1 FIQIN
6 PALALED
13 KRDSS
18 VYYYN
23 KGTNLAILGKYE
35 LAIEFFNK
43 AIKLNPK
50 FSKIYNNKGLTLEK
64 LGQYRLV
71 LDAYN
76 KALELDSINSE
87 IQNNQKRLLKLIK

>member
-1 FIQIN
+1 MQNYRQYLILSLILISIQIN

-35 LAIEFFNK
+35 LAIE
-43 AIKLNPK
+43 LNPK
-50 FSKIYNNKGLTLEK
+50 FSRIYNNKGLTLEK
-64 LGQYRLV
+64 LGQYMLV
-71 LDAYN
+71 FDAIIRHLN
-76 KALELDSINSE
+76 L
-87 IQNNQKRLLKLIK
+87 IQ

>member
-1 FIQIN
+1 MQNYRQYLILSLILISIQIN

-43 AIKLNPK
+43 AIELNPK
-50 FSKIYNNKGLTLEK
+50 FSRIYNNKGLTLEK
-64 LGQYRLV
+64 LGQYMLV
-71 LDAYN
+71 FDAIIRHLN
-76 KALELDSINSE
+76 L
-87 IQNNQKRLLKLIK
+87 IQ